1 MLLVDDE
8 EDHIIIFATA
18 LERDGFEVDK
28 FTNPNDA
35 LSKFR
40 PGIYDL
46 AIIDYLMPGLTGMK
60 LYERMKDFDS
70 SLKAIILTGYEI
82 AEPRETNDVKII
94 KKPIMPS
101 NLVGVVRSLSEG

>member
-8 EDHIIIFATA
+8 EDHLIIFASA

-35 LSKFR
+35 LSEFR
-40 PGIYDL
+40 PGIYDI
-46 AIIDYLMPGLTGMK
+46 AVIDYLLPGLTGMK
-60 LYERMKDFDS
+60 LYEKMRDFDS
-70 SLKAIILTGYEI
+70 SLKAIILTGYEMV
-82 AEPRETNDVKII
+82 APKETNDVKVV

-101 NLVGVVRSLSEG
+101 TLVVVVRNFLYE